1 MNATI
6 LEAEEHVLSTL
17 EKDGSRRWLRPKLS
31 HGRWLT
37 LRRMVA
43 YGLIAIFTL
52 LPFLKIN
59 GKPAILLDI
68 MRREFTLFGYTFLPT
83 DSLLLAIFAVGSL
96 ISIFLLTAF
105 FGRVWCGWACPQT
118 VYMEFV
124 FRPIER
130 LFDGTVGRGG
140 QPKSGRSQPALRWVF
155 RYAVYTV
162 ICFYLAN
169 VFLAYFVGVDTLWQW
184 VWQSPLS
191 HPVPFLVV
199 AFVTVA
205 MLFDFC
211 FFREQLCILAC
222 PYGRFQSVLL
232 DRNSLIVAY
241 DRNRGEPRGKASK
254 SKTVD
259 LPIVAATVGL
269 PASNG
274 VELGSTHSAAGE
286 KNQASVA
293 TLVGLAAEDSVAS
306 RQRASKQGASTQ
318 GDCIDCGLC
327 VVTCPTG
334 IDIRNGLQMECIN
347 CTQCIDACNTVM
359 AKVGRPPDLIRYS
372 SQAADAGEKWSLFRP
387 RVIVYPLLLV
397 GLASAFLFV
406 LLNKGHFDAVILRE
420 RGNPY
425 TRMETGLIRN
435 IVRLKLTNRQ
445 DYPMSFSVQ
454 AEQPSGVVLEIAE
467 PDFRL
472 EPRQSREFHMR
483 ADVAAEAFTRGRLE
497 AKLVV
502 ENDRQQQTRVRL
514 QLLGPF

>member
-31 HGRWLT
+31 HGHWLT
-37 LRRMVA
+37 LRRIVA
-43 YGLIAIFTL
+43 YVLIAIFTL

-140 QPKSGRSQPALRWVF
+140 QPKTGRSQPALRWGF

-191 HPVPFLVV
+191 HPTPFLVV

-241 DRNRGEPRGKASK
+241 DRTRGEPRGKAHK
-254 SKTVD
+254 SKAID
-259 LPIVAATVGL
+259 LPIVSSATAV
-269 PASNG
+269 
-274 VELGSTHSAAGE
+274 
-286 KNQASVA
+286 ASVA
-293 TLVGLAAEDSVAS
+293 PVATAIRSDLGSASSTATVAALAPAA
-306 RQRASKQGASTQ
+306 ATQ

-397 GLASAFLFV
+397 GLASAFLF
-406 LLNKGHFDAVILRE
+406 LLVNKSHFDAVILRE

-445 DYPMSFSVQ
+445 DYPMSFSVT
-454 AEQPSGVVLEIAE
+454 AEQPAGVALQIAE

-472 EPRQSREFHMR
+472 EPRQSREFHLQ
-483 ADVAAEAFTRGRLE
+483 ADIAAEAFNRGRLE
-497 AKLVV
+497 ARLVV

>member
-43 YGLIAIFTL
+43 YLLIAIFTL
-52 LPFLKIN
+52 LPFVKIN

-130 LFDGTVGRGG
+130 LFDGTMGRGG

-162 ICFYLAN
+162 ICFYIAN
-169 VFLAYFVGVDTLWQW
+169 VFLAYFVGVETLWQW

-205 MLFDFC
+205 MMFDFC

-241 DRNRGEPRGKASK
+241 DRSRGEPRGKVSK
-254 SKTVD
+254 SAVVD
-259 LPIVAATVGL
+259 LPIVAETTA
-269 PASNG
+269 N
-274 VELGSTHSAAGE
+274 
-286 KNQASVA
+286 
-293 TLVGLAAEDSVAS
+293 
-306 RQRASKQGASTQ
+306 Q
-318 GDCIDCGLC
+318 GDCVDCGLC

-359 AKVGRPPDLIRYS
+359 AKVGRRPDLIRYS

-406 LLNKGHFDAVILRE
+406 LLNKSHFDAVILRE

-454 AEQPSGVVLEIAE
+454 AEQPAGVNLEIAE
-467 PDFRL
+467 LDFRL
-472 EPRQSREFHMR
+472 APRESREFHLR
-483 ADVAAEAFTRGRLE
+483 ADVASEAFTRGRLE

>member
-37 LRRMVA
+37 LRRIVA
-43 YGLIAIFTL
+43 YVLIAIFTL
-52 LPFLKIN
+52 LPFVKIN

-140 QPKSGRSQPALRWVF
+140 QPKAARSQPALRWLF
-155 RYAVYTV
+155 RYVVYSV

-191 HPVPFLVV
+191 HPTPFLVV

-241 DRNRGEPRGKASK
+241 DRTRGEPRGKVHK
-254 SKTVD
+254 SPAVD
-259 LPIVAATVGL
+259 LPIVASAAVAPLPAEANLGSAAAQAADLATV
-269 PASNG
+269 AT
-274 VELGSTHSAAGE
+274 VST
-286 KNQASVA
+286 
-293 TLVGLAAEDSVAS
+293 
-306 RQRASKQGASTQ
+306 TQ

-372 SQAADAGEKWSLFRP
+372 SQAADAGGKWSLFRP
-387 RVIVYPLLLV
+387 RVIVYPLLLI
-397 GLASAFLFV
+397 GLASAFLF
-406 LLNKGHFDAVILRE
+406 LLVSKNHFDAVILRE

-445 DYPMSFSVQ
+445 DYPMSFSVTE
-454 AEQPSGVVLEIAE
+454 EQPAGVQLRIAE
-467 PDFRL
+467 PDFEL
-472 EPRQSREFHMR
+472 QPGQSRELHLQD
-483 ADVAAEAFTRGRLE
+483 AVAADAFANGRLE
-497 AKLVV
+497 ARLVV